1 MRTVV
6 IAGTTVITPQLIGAL
21 HSRGHDVV
29 TAMPGRCFDPVTGEG
44 LTPFLSGAGVVI
56 DVSEPPMRGGESV
69 VQRVAAST
77 RVLLEHEAQAR
88 VAHHVALTPVG
99 TAACTDGP
107 WFRAA
112 LAKEQLIRHSPL
124 PTGAKR
130 STSEAIP
137 WRAARRMGR
146 STPAASCS
154 AVVSRL

>member
-77 RVLLEHEAQAR
+77 RVLLEHEC
-88 VAHHVALTPVG
+88 VALV
-99 TAACTDGP
+99 DQE
-107 WFRAA
+107 FRVRVQHELIADDRA
-112 LAKEQLIRHSPL
+112 QLID
-124 PTGAKR
+124 K
-130 STSEAIP
+130 
-137 WRAARRMGR
+137 GR
-146 STPAASCS
+146 LIA
-154 AVVSRL
+154 